1 MKKISIG
8 RAIKYA
14 FLFLLALF
22 VMYILYGVGTLFHPP
37 GPQVSLSNMERL
49 GSKTAR
55 EMIDNYAEELKAVA
69 SATELMESDEE
80 YHYCLNFTDEYAGAD
95 SYQKQL
101 REMPRELVEALR
113 ELEQKFPEFS
123 EFLWLKKGQIGVSVS
138 NGSLGESY
146 LCYPGEILIME
157 PWIWEDGT
165 ETIRRRDMGDGWEL
179 QMFYMPKG

>member
-1 MKKISIG
+1 MKKNIVG
-8 RAIKYA
+8 RAIKYV

-22 VMYILYGVGTLFHPP
+22 VMYVLYGVGTLFHPP

-55 EMIDNYAEELKAVA
+55 KMIDNYAEELKAVA

-80 YHYCLNFTDEYAGAD
+80 YDYCLNFTDEYAGAD
-95 SYQKQL
+95 DYKKQL
-101 REMPRELVEALR
+101 QEMPRELADALKK
-113 ELEQKFPEFS
+113 LEQKFPEFS

-138 NGSLGESY
+138 NGSRGDSY
-146 LCYPGEILIME
+146 LCYPGENLIME

-165 ETIRRRDMGDGWEL
+165 ETMRRRDMGDGWEL

>member
-1 MKKISIG
+1 MKKNIVG
-8 RAIKYA
+8 LAVKYV
-14 FLFLLALF
+14 FLLLLALF
-22 VMYILYGVGTLFHPP
+22 VMYVLYVVGALFHPP
-37 GPQVSLSNMERL
+37 GPQASLSNMERL

-55 EMIDNYAEELKAVA
+55 KMIDSYAEELKAVT

-95 SYQKQL
+95 RYQKQL
-101 REMPRELVEALR
+101 QEMPRELVDALG

-123 EFLWLKKGQIGVSVS
+123 AFLWLKKGQIGVSVS
-138 NGSLGESY
+138 NGSRGESY
-146 LCYPGEILIME
+146 LCYPGENLIME

-165 ETIRRRDMGDGWEL
+165 ETMRHRDMGDGWEL